1 MLEKYEL
8 EGINEDFFN
17 LKQFIVSQRE
27 DIDVREEIV
36 FLHEQISLKI
46 FKIRKQIDKEMSKF
60 YNGTIPW
67 SPELQ
72 GYRDQIDYWHWIL
85 HTKTNV
91 ATSKTIIKRLSLC

>member
-17 LKQFIVSQRE
+17 LKQFIVSQPAG
-27 DIDVREEIV
+27 IDMREEIV
-36 FLHEQISLKI
+36 FLHEQISLKT

-67 SPELQ
+67 SPEL
-72 GYRDQIDYWHWIL
+72 
-85 HTKTNV
+85 
-91 ATSKTIIKRLSLC
+91 